1 MAKLKTGSGKRI
13 MSAEHVPSDAKRF
26 EVIST
31 VVLGIL
37 AALAL
42 LPIILIVIASFTD
55 ETTLL
60 RNGYSFLPEKW
71 STDAYVYM
79 MQQSSTIVRAYGISV
94 LVTIVGTIISVLITT
109 MIAYPMSRRNF
120 KYKNILAFFVF
131 FTMLF
136 NGGVVPSY
144 MMWTQIFN
152 IKNTIWALILPNY
165 LCGAFNIFLV
175 RNYYANSIPEALI
188 ESAQIDGASELTIFF
203 KIIFPLAVP
212 TVATISL
219 FTALTYWNDWVN
231 ALYYIQKP
239 QFYGIQNLLIR
250 IMNNIQYL
258 KSGAA
263 NVALGTGAISLPSNA
278 VRMSMAVIGILPI
291 VVIYPFV
298 QKYFVKGVVVG
309 AVKG

>member
-1 MAKLKTGSGKRI
+1 MAKLSTVNKSKATG
-13 MSAEHVPSDAKRF
+13 AEHVSSDAKKF
-26 EVIST
+26 EIVAT
-31 VVLGIL
+31 VVLTIL
-37 AALAL
+37 AVNAL

-60 RNGYSFLPEKW
+60 RNGYSFIPAKW

-79 MQQSSTIVRAYGISV
+79 FQQGATIFRAYGVSI
-94 LVTIVGTIISVLITT
+94 LVTVAGTLISVLITT
-109 MIAYPMSRRNF
+109 MLAYPMSRRNF

-144 MMWTQIFN
+144 MMWTQMFN

-239 QFYGIQNLLIR
+239 QYYGIQNLLIR

-263 NVALGTGAISLPSNA
+263 SVAVGTGAVSLPSNA

-298 QKYFVKGVVVG
+298 QKYFIKGVVVG

>member
-1 MAKLKTGSGKRI
+1 MAQKT
-13 MSAEHVPSDAKRF
+13 MPSEGRTKKVVNDSKRF
-26 EVIST
+26 RLVATIIG
-31 VVLGIL
+31 GIFSV
-37 AALAL
+37 LAL

-55 ETTLL
+55 EKTLL
-60 RNGYSFLPEKW
+60 ANGYSFFPAKW
-71 STDAYVYM
+71 STAAYVYM
-79 MQQSSTIVRAYGISV
+79 AQQWSVIGRAYGISAF
-94 LVTIVGTIISVLITT
+94 VTIVGTAISVLITT
-109 MIAYPMSRRNF
+109 MIAYPMSRKNF
-120 KYKNILAFFVF
+120 RFKGALAFFVF

-144 MMWTQIFN
+144 MLWSQIFN

-165 LCGAFNIFLV
+165 LCSAFNIFLV

-188 ESAQIDGASELTIFF
+188 ESAKIDGASELTIFF
-203 KIIFPLAVP
+203 KIILPLAVP

-219 FTALTYWNDWVN
+219 FTALIYWNDWVN

-239 QFYGIQNLLIR
+239 QYFGIQNLLIR
-250 IMNNIQYL
+250 IMNNIQFL

-263 NVALGTGAISLPSNA
+263 SVAVGAGAVTLPGTA

-291 VVIYPFV
+291 VIIYPFV

>member
-1 MAKLKTGSGKRI
+1 MAKTMNINRAQVAN
-13 MSAEHVPSDAKRF
+13 AEHVASDARNF
-26 EVIST
+26 RIVST

-37 AALAL
+37 AVMAL

-60 RNGYSFLPEKW
+60 RDGYSFFPKLW

-79 MQQSSTIVRAYGISV
+79 MQQGSTIFRAYGISV
-94 LVTIVGTIISVLITT
+94 LVTVVGTIISVLITT
-109 MIAYPMSRRNF
+109 MIAYPMSRKNF
-120 KYKNILAFFVF
+120 RYKNVLAFFVF

-144 MMWTQIFN
+144 MMWTQMFN

-175 RNYYANSIPEALI
+175 RNYYANSIPDALI

-239 QFYGIQNLLIR
+239 QYYGIQNLLIR

-263 NVALGTGAISLPSNA
+263 SLAVGTGAISLPSNA

>member
-1 MAKLKTGSGKRI
+1 MAKLK
-13 MSAEHVPSDAKRF
+13 SAEHVASDAKRF
-26 EVIST
+26 EIIST
-31 VVLGIL
+31 VILGIL
-37 AALAL
+37 AVIAL

-79 MQQSSTIVRAYGISV
+79 LQQGATIFRAYGISV
-94 LVTIVGTIISVLITT
+94 LVTLIGTVISVLITT
-109 MIAYPMSRRNF
+109 MIAYPMSRKNF
-120 KYKNILAFFVF
+120 KYKNLLAFFVF

-144 MMWTQIFN
+144 MMWTQVFN

-175 RNYYANSIPEALI
+175 RNYYANSIPDALI

-263 NVALGTGAISLPSNA
+263 SVAVGTGAIQLPSNA

>member
-1 MAKLKTGSGKRI
+1 MNINRAQVAN
-13 MSAEHVPSDAKRF
+13 AEHVASDARNF
-26 EVIST
+26 RIVST

-37 AALAL
+37 AVMAL

-60 RNGYSFLPEKW
+60 RDGYSFFPKLW

-79 MQQSSTIVRAYGISV
+79 MQQGSTIFRAYGISV
-94 LVTIVGTIISVLITT
+94 LVTVVGTIISVLITT
-109 MIAYPMSRRNF
+109 MIAYPMSRKNF
-120 KYKNILAFFVF
+120 RYKNVLAFFVF

-144 MMWTQIFN
+144 MMWTQMFN

-175 RNYYANSIPEALI
+175 RNYYANSIPDALI

-239 QFYGIQNLLIR
+239 QYYGIQNLLIR

-263 NVALGTGAISLPSNA
+263 SVAVGTGAISLPSNA